1 MLLILYKL
9 IGEEIQVKMKVK
21 NKIKIK
27 RFLVDGNVAEVL
39 ICVIVACIILVGFY
53 AFINYLFP
61 DGENYLKMTV
71 AGIFSLA
78 GICIST
84 IFAHKEKNKEA
95 VLKYVTEKRLSWID
109 DTRIATAD
117 LCSEVFK
124 YIDILPNTII
134 NNHDFRNI
142 NISTTDLLLEGI
154 DISIYE
160 IEKLK
165 KQLNISYVL
174 YPSKYL
180 VMTELRK
187 RVEKYHEQQTSE
199 KAYYKFSNKF
209 TLLYLKYNLKGERD
223 KIILQI
229 LKELYNS
236 MQELDR
242 KLTMLRFKAINDT
255 DLNDLYECKKN
266 IIIDLRL
273 LVQHTQIYL
282 KLEWERIKNE
292 SIYDGS
298 IKHRRKKIKKK
309 MINDRLELYEE
320 QKEFDKEPNNRFKL
334 YIEPTYNRFKK
345 QIIRSLIR

>member
-9 IGEEIQVKMKVK
+9 ISEEIQVKMKVK
-21 NKIKIK
+21 KKFK
-27 RFLVDGNVAEVL
+27 RFWIDGNAVEVL
-39 ICVIVACIILVGFY
+39 ICVIVACIILVGIY
-53 AFINYLFP
+53 VFINYLFP
-61 DGENYLKMTV
+61 DGENYLKLTV
-71 AGIFSLA
+71 AGIFSLG

-95 VLKYVTEKRLSWID
+95 VLKYVTEKRLSWVD
-109 DTRIATAD
+109 DTRITTAD

-134 NNHDFRNI
+134 NDHDLKNI

-154 DISIYE
+154 DISTYE

-174 YPSKYL
+174 YPSKDS

-242 KLTMLRFKAINDT
+242 NLTMLRFKATNDT
-255 DLNDLYECKKN
+255 DLNALYECKKN

-292 SIYDGS
+292 SVYDGS

-309 MINDRLELYEE
+309 MLNDRLELYEE
-320 QKEFDKEPNNRFKL
+320 QKRFDKEPNNRFKL